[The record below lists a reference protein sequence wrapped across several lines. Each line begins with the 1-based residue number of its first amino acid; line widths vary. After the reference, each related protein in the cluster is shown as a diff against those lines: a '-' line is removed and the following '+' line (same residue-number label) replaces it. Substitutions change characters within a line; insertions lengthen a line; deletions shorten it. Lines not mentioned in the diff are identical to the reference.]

1 MWGLQGSESSGTICS
16 LEICSHENVT
26 PAAKE
31 LAELLDRLLRLLWYS
46 GGGGICRGMTAA

>member
-16 LEICSHENVT
+16 LEICSLENVT